1 MSYRSQISYIAN
13 NEPRWLSVNAA
24 SLTTTSA
31 AALFNAPMISSQ
43 PRCTSGHGYGDKETG
58 VGFSEGE
65 SV

>member
-1 MSYRSQISYIAN
+1 MNYRSRLSYIAN
-13 NEPRWLSVNAA
+13 NESSWLSVNAA
-24 SLTTTSA
+24 TLGSISA
-31 AALFNAPMISSQ
+31 FNAPMLSSQ

>member
-1 MSYRSQISYIAN
+1 
-13 NEPRWLSVNAA
+13 VNAA
-24 SLTTTSA
+24 TLGSISA
-31 AALFNAPMISSQ
+31 FNAPMISSQ